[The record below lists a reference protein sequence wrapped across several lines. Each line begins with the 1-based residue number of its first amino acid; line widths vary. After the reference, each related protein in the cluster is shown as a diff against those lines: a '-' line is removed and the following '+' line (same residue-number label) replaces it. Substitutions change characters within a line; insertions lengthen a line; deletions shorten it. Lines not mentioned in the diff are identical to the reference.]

1 VTKVPPFRVLLSRDA
16 LLRRTAEVARQ
27 IVADHGDAPPC
38 LVAVMEGARTF
49 ATQLALHL
57 PWQEPVHEIRAS
69 SYGAG
74 TVSSGSVKVLTGH
87 DIPVAGRDVLILED
101 IVDTGR
107 TIAALRDHLL
117 GSGARSVGVVALL
130 SKPARRV
137 VPVDIRYL
145 GFEIADEF
153 IIGFGLDVAG
163 RYRELPDVVV
173 YDSDVERA
181 ALGWSTI
188 G

>member
-1 VTKVPPFRVLLSRDA
+1 MTKVPPFRVLLPREA

-27 IVADHGDAPPC
+27 IVVDHAAEPPC

-49 ATQLALHL
+49 ATHLARNL
-57 PWQEPVHEIRAS
+57 PWRDPVHEIRAS
-69 SYGAG
+69 SYGSG
-74 TVSSGSVKVLTGH
+74 TVSSGTVKVLTGH
-87 DIPVAGRDVLILED
+87 DIPADGRDVLIVED

-107 TIAALRDHLL
+107 TIAALREHLL
-117 GSGARSVGVVALL
+117 ASGARRVGVVALL

-137 VPVDIRYL
+137 VPVDIDYL
-145 GFEIADEF
+145 GFEIPDEF

-173 YDSDVERA
+173 YDSEVERS
-181 ALGWSTI
+181 ALGWSTL